1 MLSSMDDY
9 PLHQIPEPIRFV
21 GTSDRNFYDRYYFNL
36 HNCTGEL
43 FMIMGMGQY
52 PNLAVQDAFAVVRR
66 GRQHKVVRASRLMSD
81 RADISVGP
89 FRIEV
94 IEGLKK
100 VRCILEPNEH
110 GIEFDV
116 RWEGAIPAH
125 QETNQFV
132 RQIGRVTMNT
142 SRFAQ
147 TGFWTGTLRVGDDT
161 YQITP
166 DHWWGTRDRS
176 WGIRPIA
183 EPEPPGARQAELPF
197 NMWNYMPMQFK
208 DSTFLYIVSERS
220 TGERIQEE
228 AVRVWNDPARPVEH
242 LGRPEHEHT
251 IRPGTN
257 VIERSVLSF
266 PDAPGGGFQ
275 VQATPLIECYIGIGT
290 GYGFDMD
297 WRHGMY
303 QGPLVVQGLELDTI
317 DDAGRLFGIC
327 DCVGRFELGSEVGY
341 GLFEYMFLGSFPR
354 YGI

>member
-1 MLSSMDDY
+1 MLSSMDEY
-9 PLHQIPEPIRFV
+9 PLHQTPEPIRFV

-36 HNCTGEL
+36 HNCNGEI

-66 GRQHKVVRASRLMSD
+66 GHKHKVVRASRLMGD

-100 VRCILEPNEH
+100 VRFILERNEH

-116 RWEGAIPAH
+116 RWQGAIPAH
-125 QETNQFV
+125 HETNQFV
-132 RQIGRVTMNT
+132 RQLGRITMNT

-147 TGFWTGTLRVGDDT
+147 TGYWTGTLRVGDET
-161 YQITP
+161 FKVTP
-166 DHWWGTRDRS
+166 DSWWGTRDRS

-183 EPEPPGARQAELPF
+183 EAEPPGARQAELPF

-208 DSTFLYIVSERS
+208 DSTILYIVSERS
-220 TGERIQEE
+220 DGERIQEE
-228 AVRVWNDPARPVEH
+228 AVRIWNDPARPVEH

-266 PDAPGGGFQ
+266 PHAPGGGFQ
-275 VQATPLIECYIGIGT
+275 VRATPLIDCYIGIGT
-290 GYGFDMD
+290 GYGFDND

-327 DCVGRFELGSEVGY
+327 DCVGRFELGKEAGY

-354 YGI
+354 YGV